1 MEFIHL
7 NKEGKKMN
15 YDEAL
20 AWLKGERSMINIVP
34 SHPRETWVARIAE
47 ADAATT
53 QQAYWIVKAHKEGLL
68 IGNEQNPEFYPLFH
82 YT

>member
-1 MEFIHL
+1 MS
-7 NKEGKKMN
+7 

-20 AWLKGERSMINIVP
+20 AWLKGERSMTNIVP

-68 IGNEQNPEFYPLFH
+68 KGGE
-82 YT
+82 